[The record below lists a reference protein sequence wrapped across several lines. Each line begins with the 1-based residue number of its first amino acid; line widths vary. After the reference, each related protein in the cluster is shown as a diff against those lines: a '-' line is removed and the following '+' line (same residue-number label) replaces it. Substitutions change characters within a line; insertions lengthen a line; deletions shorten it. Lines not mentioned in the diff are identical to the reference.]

1 MNNQRFGFTFNISK
15 DKHYYFDTGTGKT
28 STCSPKEREFID
40 RILNNIISIET
51 AFSENPESESFIKEE
66 RLFSDKQWPFLL
78 PTKEKVA
85 ALVKGN
91 CEQIVL
97 ELTESCNLRCKYCIY
112 NEHHPNHRAF
122 SPKKM
127 NFVIA
132 KRSIDNI
139 LSQFKGSR
147 FALTFY
153 GGEPLLKFDLMKK
166 CIIYVRDN
174 YKHISALSYG
184 FTTNLTLLTDEMV
197 DFLKTLNDI
206 EIVCSL
212 DGPRL
217 YHDMFRTY
225 ESGRGSFDKAIRGF
239 KLLLDKFYCVEAG
252 RTLSINC
259 VITPP
264 YEKTKLITIKNFFYG
279 ELNIPKEISCNY
291 SYVDMGNWDIDNYS
305 QEGGDVLK
313 ISPLE
318 EWAADDF
325 VKNGTESEFF
335 NLINIELYRIAN
347 RDISVDG
354 FIDKS
359 CLHGNCIPGQRR
371 VYVTT
376 DGDYKTCE
384 KVGAAPSI
392 GNCYKRYDI
401 DRIFDLYIKGYAD
414 YFQELCNNCW
424 ARTLCGVCYES
435 SMEGGVDC
443 PYVSGELCETSKE
456 LLKDMFINYYRL
468 YEHDKDKLDEAVRT
482 INIM

>member
-85 ALVKGN
+85 ALVEGN

-264 YEKTKLITIKNFFYG
+264 YERTKLITIKNFFYG
-279 ELNIPKEISCNY
+279 ELNIPKEISYN
-291 SYVDMGNWDIDNYS
+291 
-305 QEGGDVLK
+305 
-313 ISPLE
+313 
-318 EWAADDF
+318 
-325 VKNGTESEFF
+325 
-335 NLINIELYRIAN
+335 
-347 RDISVDG
+347 
-354 FIDKS
+354 
-359 CLHGNCIPGQRR
+359 
-371 VYVTT
+371 
-376 DGDYKTCE
+376 
-384 KVGAAPSI
+384 
-392 GNCYKRYDI
+392 
-401 DRIFDLYIKGYAD
+401 
-414 YFQELCNNCW
+414 
-424 ARTLCGVCYES
+424 
-435 SMEGGVDC
+435 
-443 PYVSGELCETSKE
+443 
-456 LLKDMFINYYRL
+456 
-468 YEHDKDKLDEAVRT
+468 
-482 INIM
+482 